1 MSAREHTKARLEAIA
16 ALSVAAALAQ
26 TRDEAREASMTEMLS
41 DAEREAIIRER
52 LRLHPRPRCQCDAC
66 VLSRRLDEARTS
78 AAPPAESLS
87 QRVERERPRSRWLD
101 NLGKERVARIE
112 ELRAGVEPHAR
123 P

>member
-1 MSAREHTKARLEAIA
+1 MTK
-16 ALSVAAALAQ
+16 
-26 TRDEAREASMTEMLS
+26 MLS

-87 QRVERERPRSRWLD
+87 QRKCFHCGCTVDQDDLCCDAPFEDDE
-101 NLGKERVARIE
+101 
-112 ELRAGVEPHAR
+112 
-123 P
+123 